1 MALAVAAQDGIDSQG
16 DCGCIVTANKSPVSK
31 TYIEGI
37 LATTNT
43 SSHPNHPGVGAVCKA
58 HPRTFNGGSSKTFIE
73 GEGAGRKGDSIACGD
88 TLGTT
93 ATKTYIG

>member
-1 MALAVAAQDGIDSQG
+1 MALAAQDGINSQG
-16 DCGCIVTANKSPVSK
+16 TCGCIPTANSSPVSK

-43 SSHPNHPGVGAVCKA
+43 SSHPNHPGVGDACKA
-58 HPRTFNGGSSKTFIE
+58 HSRSFSGGSSKTFIE

-88 TLGTT
+88 TLDTT

>member
-1 MALAVAAQDGIDSQG
+1 MALAAQDGIDSQG
-16 DCGCIVTANKSPVSK
+16 TCGCTPTANSSPVSK

-43 SSHPNHPGVGAVCKA
+43 SSHPNHPGGLPCSA
-58 HPRTFNGGSSKTFIE
+58 HSRGFSGGSSKTFIE
-73 GEGAGRKGDSIACGD
+73 GQGAGRKGDSIACGD